1 MTKPAVNAVT
11 RLIKATGYS
20 LAGLRAAYRH
30 EQAFRQES
38 WLLVVLAPLAF
49 YLSAENMERVLL
61 IGSWLLVM
69 IVELLN
75 SAIEAVVDRVGEEWH
90 ELAGQAK
97 DIASAAVMLALLLA
111 ALIWYLLVVTKFFP
125 FT

>member
-1 MTKPAVNAVT
+1 MTKPAPNPVT

-20 LAGLRAAYRH
+20 LAGLRAAYQN

-38 WLLVVLAPLAF
+38 WLLLILVPLAL
-49 YLSAENMERVLL
+49 YLSPDNTERALL

-75 SAIEAVVDRVGEEWH
+75 SAIEAVVDRIGPEWH
-90 ELAGQAK
+90 ELAGRAK
-97 DIASAAVMLALLLA
+97 DIASAAVMVALLLA
-111 ALIWYLLVVTKFFP
+111 ACVWLLVLL
-125 FT
+125 

>member
-38 WLLVVLAPLAF
+38 WLLVILAPLAF
-49 YLSAENMERVLL
+49 YLSAENMERALL

-69 IVELLN
+69 VVELLN
-75 SAIEAVVDRVGEEWH
+75 SAIEATVDRMGDEWH

-111 ALIWYLLVVTKFFP
+111 VMVWVLLLI
-125 FT
+125 